1 MAQPTQP
8 IAPSHSDD
16 PRRETAKTPKT
27 DQELAQQKTPKTDQE
42 LAQQRADAIAAS
54 QFDPGAAARMEALE
68 PSPVYHLPGQA
79 QGNPG
84 VQGWVFRP
92 HQEPN
97 PGEVSLTEPYQRTAF
112 GDQVRLEKEAPQR
125 DGARARGVAAA
136 PAAGGHFRPQCG
148 ARGQARRDCGR
159 GRRARGRAPGR
170 RHPAAEGRRLGDSIL
185 SRRGCRGGAE

>member
-16 PRRETAKTPKT
+16 PRHEGPDVKRREA
-27 DQELAQQKTPKTDQE
+27 KTPKTDQE

-97 PGEVSLTEPYQRTAF
+97 PGEVSLVEPFQRTAF
-112 GDQVRLEKEAPQR
+112 GDQVRLEKEAR
-125 DGARARGVAAA
+125 DRQWTKYSEAAKARNETVPERVGSPRLRMLVDISAHSVVPEDKLGAIAAAADGLVAALQ
-136 PAAGGHFRPQCG
+136 AAGIRPQKAG
-148 ARGQARRDCGR
+148 VSGI
-159 GRRARGRAPGR
+159 PF
-170 RHPAAEGRRLGDSIL
+170 
-185 SRRGCRGGAE
+185 